1 MRQHTLIQ
9 SAKSLGISILLMMI
23 QLAVFAQEKVTES
36 TVTKAEVST
45 WFERNWMWVTGVVVL
60 LLLIII
66 FSGSSSSRRKSTT
79 VVRDDFGNTRSV
91 STTETVD

>member
-1 MRQHTLIQ
+1 MKQLTITRTVKLFML
-9 SAKSLGISILLMMI
+9 SLVLFGM
-23 QLAVFAQEKVTES
+23 QLVASAQEKVTES
-36 TVTKAEVST
+36 TVTKAQVST
-45 WFERNWMWVTGVVVL
+45 WFERNWMWVTGAVVL

-66 FSGSSSSRRKSTT
+66 FSGSSSTRRKSTT